1 MPNLIYRSYE
11 ILDANKSYSIYDSE
25 DKLIRIFSKDEA
37 TIEDVYKHI
46 DSFNRN
52 WLMRKEDNVWFKNTG
67 KHW

>member
-1 MPNLIYRSYE
+1 MNSLIYRSYE

-46 DSFNRN
+46 DI
-52 WLMRKEDNVWFKNTG
+52 MRKEENAWFKNTD
-67 KHW
+67 KYW